1 MIGYLQLTDRC
12 PGCGVVTS
20 AYLAALLQTSED
32 ISNTKKYIT
41 DKPLSMFFMT
51 ALIKSATNTLHSIV

>member
-1 MIGYLQLTDRC
+1 MIGSLQLTNEC
-12 PGCGVVTS
+12 QGCDVMTS
-20 AYLAALLQTSED
+20 AFLTALLQTSED

-51 ALIKSATNTLHSIV
+51 ALIKSAPNTVHSIV